1 MTLKLRILRSL
12 TRFFIILVRL
22 TRSLFSEKML
32 VSNRC
37 ISGSMSNLIKKSW
50 TVSKFLVAYDLLELE
65 RWVKE
70 VCNREIEQNSPK
82 LYYKLSEVTFLL
94 STFKLIFLSEWIDYI
109 ATWVNFPQQFKW
121 IILARKPTG
130 YAICA
135 RNGF

>member
-1 MTLKLRILRSL
+1 
-12 TRFFIILVRL
+12 
-22 TRSLFSEKML
+22 
-32 VSNRC
+32 
-37 ISGSMSNLIKKSW
+37 MSNLIKKSW

-109 ATWVNFPQQFKW
+109 ATWINFPQQFKW